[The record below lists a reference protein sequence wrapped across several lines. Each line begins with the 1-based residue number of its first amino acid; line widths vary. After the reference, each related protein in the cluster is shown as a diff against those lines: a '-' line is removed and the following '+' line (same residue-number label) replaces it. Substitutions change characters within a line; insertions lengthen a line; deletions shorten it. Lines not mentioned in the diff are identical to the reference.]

1 MSNKELIL
9 SEEVPSNQTGR
20 LLEMLEGRWK
30 AQILYELCND
40 DSVRFSTLKKK
51 LPGITNTMLS
61 KSLRELEKDGLVLRK
76 TYNEIPLHVEYSF
89 TPMGKDLLPIFNEIT
104 NWGNKYEQR

>member
-30 AQILYELCND
+30 AQILYELCNY

-51 LPGITNTMLS
+51 L
-61 KSLRELEKDGLVLRK
+61 
-76 TYNEIPLHVEYSF
+76 F
-89 TPMGKDLLPIFNEIT
+89 
-104 NWGNKYEQR
+104 